1 MTFPTGTT
9 ISTANLDSGDDDP
22 SLARVDLYN
31 MAVAVNAIIASAN
44 AAQGVLILDASGKI
58 AGSLLPATFQTTA
71 GNITFQP
78 ASGVVSLQKVLRLS
92 QIVTADLG
100 SATGTTSPVA
110 GDLAYL
116 TDGDA
121 GSPCLAVYDGAAWKV
136 VRLMT
141 TVGGVNAAFASA
153 FTITATAVP

>member
-9 ISTANLDSGDDDP
+9 ISTANVDSPDDDP
-22 SLARVDLYN
+22 SLARSDIQSAFVALN
-31 MAVAVNAIIASAN
+31 AVIASAN
-44 AAQGVLILDASGKI
+44 AALGVLLLDGSGLI
-58 AGSLLPATFQTTA
+58 PGSVMPAAYSTTS
-71 GNITFQP
+71 GSISLQP
-78 ASGVVSLQKVLRLS
+78 ANGVVNLNKVLRLT

-100 SATGTTSPVA
+100 TVTGTTAASA

-121 GSPCLAVYDGAAWKV
+121 GSPCLAVYDGSAWRV

-141 TVGGVNAAFASA
+141 QVGDVGAAFATAS
-153 FTITATAVP
+153 TLTATAVP

>member
-9 ISTANLDSGDDDP
+9 ISTANVDSPDDDP
-22 SLARVDLYN
+22 SLARSDIEAAFIALN
-31 MAVAVNAIIASAN
+31 AVIASAN
-44 AAQGVLILDASGKI
+44 TALGVLVLDSTGKI
-58 AGSLLPATFQTTA
+58 PGSFMPAALTTSAGSISL
-71 GNITFQP
+71 QP
-78 ASGVVSLQKVLRLS
+78 ANGIINVNKVLRLT

-100 SATGTTSPVA
+100 TVTGTTAPST
-110 GDLAYL
+110 GDLAFL

-121 GSPCLAVYDGAAWKV
+121 GEPCLAVYSGAAWRV

-141 TVGGVNAAFASA
+141 TVGDVGAALTSA